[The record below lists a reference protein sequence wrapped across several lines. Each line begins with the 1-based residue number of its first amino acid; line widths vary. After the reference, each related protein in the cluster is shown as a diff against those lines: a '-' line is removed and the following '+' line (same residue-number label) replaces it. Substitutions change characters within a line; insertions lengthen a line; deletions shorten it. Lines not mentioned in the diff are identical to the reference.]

1 LNSNNGSLFYYLRIK
16 KFKLNM
22 KITDVYFGL
31 ANAFGFYPESQSQDT
46 MRINLYFYIN
56 VESWMGKFCFSNSSF
71 MK

>member
-1 LNSNNGSLFYYLRIK
+1 
-16 KFKLNM
+16 M

-31 ANAFGFYPESQSQDT
+31 ANVFGFYPELQSQDA

-56 VESWMGKFCFSNSSF
+56 VESWMGKVCFSNSSF